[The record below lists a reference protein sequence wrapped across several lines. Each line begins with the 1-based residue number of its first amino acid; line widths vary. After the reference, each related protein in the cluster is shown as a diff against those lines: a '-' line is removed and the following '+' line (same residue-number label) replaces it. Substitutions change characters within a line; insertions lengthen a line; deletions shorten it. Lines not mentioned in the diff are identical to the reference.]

1 MAGSRKMRIK
11 PVSVIILGVVTVAII
26 AGIGIFA
33 IGNTSDKQQN
43 RSATVSVSKKNL
55 KDSNSTS
62 TEPVKAA
69 TTVEIQWEDSAVPVG
84 TSFKVTAIV
93 TPQDTEHALVWSS
106 GNQDVCTIDSEGVV
120 TVRSAGNA
128 AITATVGTVSD
139 SVIIQGIDSVSAGSD
154 RGLPVY
160 TGDSY
165 VSAGQSNGGSND
177 NSNGNTST
185 GDSQSDVSSGGSQQ
199 GQRSNGS
206 IGVSSGINS
215 SSNISDDNSDIS
227 DDNNGGS
234 SDNGSDNG
242 YNYNTDNG
250 SYDNNNNNNGGYDNN
265 SGSHDGASSSDIA
278 GYLPQIGYTQ
288 RMSNVYVCED
298 GDTYYGEIII
308 QPNVTIIY
316 IKQRS
321 GTFDSMIQSTLSALL
336 PSEAGQVWNNYLS
349 SSSDKTFTVDG
360 RRVRIVTALNGGHS
374 QIVVYN

>member
-11 PVSVIILGVVTVAII
+11 PVPVIILGVVTVAII

-43 RSATVSVSKKNL
+43 SSATVSVSKKNL

-106 GNQDVCTIDSEGVV
+106 GNQEVCTIDSEGVV

-185 GDSQSDVSSGGSQQ
+185 GDSQSGVSSGGSQQ

-250 SYDNNNNNNGGYDNN
+250 SYDNNNGGYDNN

>member
-11 PVSVIILGVVTVAII
+11 PVPVIILGVVTVAII

-43 RSATVSVSKKNL
+43 SSATVSVSKKNL

-106 GNQDVCTIDSEGVV
+106 GNKDVCTIDSEGVV

-227 DDNNGGS
+227 DDNNGSS

-250 SYDNNNNNNGGYDNN
+250 SYDNNNGGYDNN

>member
-11 PVSVIILGVVTVAII
+11 PVPVIILGVVTVAII

-43 RSATVSVSKKNL
+43 SSATVSVSKKNL

-227 DDNNGGS
+227 DDNNGSS

-250 SYDNNNNNNGGYDNN
+250 SYDNNNGGYDNN

>member
-11 PVSVIILGVVTVAII
+11 PVPVIILGVVTVAII

-43 RSATVSVSKKNL
+43 SSATVSVSKKNL

-165 VSAGQSNGGSND
+165 VSSGQSNGGSND

-185 GDSQSDVSSGGSQQ
+185 GDSQSGVSSGGSQQ

-250 SYDNNNNNNGGYDNN
+250 SYDNNNGGYDNN

>member
-11 PVSVIILGVVTVAII
+11 PVPVIILGVVTVAII

-43 RSATVSVSKKNL
+43 SSATVSVSKKNL

-185 GDSQSDVSSGGSQQ
+185 GDSQSGVSSGGSQH

-234 SDNGSDNG
+234 SDNGLDNG

-250 SYDNNNNNNGGYDNN
+250 SYDNNNGDYDNN

>member
-11 PVSVIILGVVTVAII
+11 PVPVIILGVVTVAII

-43 RSATVSVSKKNL
+43 SSATVSVSKKNL

-185 GDSQSDVSSGGSQQ
+185 GDSQSGVSSGGSQKE
-199 GQRSNGS
+199 QRSNGS
-206 IGVSSGINS
+206 MGVSSGINS
-215 SSNISDDNSDIS
+215 SSNVSDDNSDIS

-250 SYDNNNNNNGGYDNN
+250 SYDNNNGGYDNN

>member
-11 PVSVIILGVVTVAII
+11 PVPVIILGVVTVAII

-43 RSATVSVSKKNL
+43 SSATVSVSKKNL
-55 KDSNSTS
+55 KDSNSAS

-185 GDSQSDVSSGGSQQ
+185 GDSQSGVSSGGSQQ

-215 SSNISDDNSDIS
+215 ASNISDDNSDIS

-250 SYDNNNNNNGGYDNN
+250 SYDNNNGGYDNN

>member
-1 MAGSRKMRIK
+1 MASSRKMRIK
-11 PVSVIILGVVTVAII
+11 PVPVIILGVVTVAII

-43 RSATVSVSKKNL
+43 SSATVSVSKKNL

-185 GDSQSDVSSGGSQQ
+185 GDSQSGVSSGGSQQ

-250 SYDNNNNNNGGYDNN
+250 SYDNNNGGYDNN

>member
-11 PVSVIILGVVTVAII
+11 PVPVIILGVVTVAII

-43 RSATVSVSKKNL
+43 SSATVSVSKKNL

-185 GDSQSDVSSGGSQQ
+185 GDSQSGVSSGGSQQ

-242 YNYNTDNG
+242 YNYDTDNG
-250 SYDNNNNNNGGYDNN
+250 SYDNNNGGYDNN

>member
-11 PVSVIILGVVTVAII
+11 PVPVIILGVVTVAII

-43 RSATVSVSKKNL
+43 SSATVSVSKKNL
-55 KDSNSTS
+55 KDSNATS

-185 GDSQSDVSSGGSQQ
+185 GDSQSGVSSGGSQQ

-250 SYDNNNNNNGGYDNN
+250 SYDNNNGGYDNN

>member
-11 PVSVIILGVVTVAII
+11 PVPVIILGVVTVAII

-43 RSATVSVSKKNL
+43 SSATVSVSKKNL

-165 VSAGQSNGGSND
+165 VLAGQSNGGSND

-185 GDSQSDVSSGGSQQ
+185 GDSQSGVSSGGSQQ

-250 SYDNNNNNNGGYDNN
+250 SYDNNNGGYDNN

>member
-11 PVSVIILGVVTVAII
+11 PVPVIILGVVTVAII

-43 RSATVSVSKKNL
+43 SSATVSVSKKNL

-250 SYDNNNNNNGGYDNN
+250 SYDNNNGGYDNN

>member
-11 PVSVIILGVVTVAII
+11 PVPVIILGVVTVAII

-43 RSATVSVSKKNL
+43 SSATVSVSKKNL

-185 GDSQSDVSSGGSQQ
+185 GDSQSGVSSGGSQQ

-250 SYDNNNNNNGGYDNN
+250 SYDNNNGDYDNN

>member
-1 MAGSRKMRIK
+1 M
-11 PVSVIILGVVTVAII
+11 II
-26 AGIGIFA
+26 
-33 IGNTSDKQQN
+33 
-43 RSATVSVSKKNL
+43 
-55 KDSNSTS
+55 
-62 TEPVKAA
+62 
-69 TTVEIQWEDSAVPVG
+69 
-84 TSFKVTAIV
+84 
-93 TPQDTEHALVWSS
+93 
-106 GNQDVCTIDSEGVV
+106 
-120 TVRSAGNA
+120 
-128 AITATVGTVSD
+128 
-139 SVIIQGIDSVSAGSD
+139 
-154 RGLPVY
+154 
-160 TGDSY
+160 
-165 VSAGQSNGGSND
+165 
-177 NSNGNTST
+177 
-185 GDSQSDVSSGGSQQ
+185 
-199 GQRSNGS
+199 
-206 IGVSSGINS
+206 
-215 SSNISDDNSDIS
+215 SDIS

-250 SYDNNNNNNGGYDNN
+250 SYDNNNGGYDNN

-360 RRVRIVTALNGGHS
+360 RRVRIVTALNGGHFTDS
-374 QIVVYN
+374 CV

>member
-11 PVSVIILGVVTVAII
+11 PVPVIILGVVTVAII

-43 RSATVSVSKKNL
+43 SSATVSVSKKNL

-185 GDSQSDVSSGGSQQ
+185 GDSQSGVSSGGSQQ
-199 GQRSNGS
+199 GQHSNGS

-250 SYDNNNNNNGGYDNN
+250 SYDNNNGGYDNN

>member
-11 PVSVIILGVVTVAII
+11 PVPVIILGVVTVAII

-43 RSATVSVSKKNL
+43 SSATVSVSKKNL

-185 GDSQSDVSSGGSQQ
+185 GDSQSDVSSGGSQE

-250 SYDNNNNNNGGYDNN
+250 SYDNNNGGYDNN

>member
-11 PVSVIILGVVTVAII
+11 PVPVIILGVVTVAII

-43 RSATVSVSKKNL
+43 SSATVSVSKKNL

-69 TTVEIQWEDSAVPVG
+69 TTVEIQWENSAVPVG

-250 SYDNNNNNNGGYDNN
+250 SYDNNNGGYDNN

>member
-11 PVSVIILGVVTVAII
+11 PVPVIILGVVTVAII

-43 RSATVSVSKKNL
+43 SSATVSVSKKNL
-55 KDSNSTS
+55 KDSNSAS

-185 GDSQSDVSSGGSQQ
+185 GDSQSGVSSGGSQQ

-250 SYDNNNNNNGGYDNN
+250 SYDNNNGGYDNN

-298 GDTYYGEIII
+298 GDSRWQKGKNSYG
-308 QPNVTIIY
+308 T
-316 IKQRS
+316 
-321 GTFDSMIQSTLSALL
+321 
-336 PSEAGQVWNNYLS
+336 
-349 SSSDKTFTVDG
+349 
-360 RRVRIVTALNGGHS
+360 
-374 QIVVYN
+374 

>member
-11 PVSVIILGVVTVAII
+11 PVPVIILGVVTVAII

-43 RSATVSVSKKNL
+43 SSATVSVSKKNL

-185 GDSQSDVSSGGSQQ
+185 GDSQSGVSSGGSQQ

-242 YNYNTDNG
+242 YKYNTDNG
-250 SYDNNNNNNGGYDNN
+250 SYDNNNGGYDNN

>member
-11 PVSVIILGVVTVAII
+11 PVPVIILGVVTVAII

-43 RSATVSVSKKNL
+43 SSATVSVSKKNL

-185 GDSQSDVSSGGSQQ
+185 GDSQSGVSSGGSQQ

-250 SYDNNNNNNGGYDNN
+250 SYDNNNGGYDNN

>member
-11 PVSVIILGVVTVAII
+11 PVPVIILGVVTVAII

-43 RSATVSVSKKNL
+43 SSATVSVSKKNL

-93 TPQDTEHALVWSS
+93 TPQDTEHSLVWSS

-185 GDSQSDVSSGGSQQ
+185 GDSQSGVSSGGSQQ

-250 SYDNNNNNNGGYDNN
+250 SYDNNNGGYDNN

>member
-11 PVSVIILGVVTVAII
+11 PVPVIILGVVTVAII

-43 RSATVSVSKKNL
+43 SSATVSVSKKNL

-139 SVIIQGIDSVSAGSD
+139 SVIIQGIDSVSSGSD

-185 GDSQSDVSSGGSQQ
+185 GDSQSGVSSGGSQQ

-250 SYDNNNNNNGGYDNN
+250 SYDNNNGGYDNN

>member
-11 PVSVIILGVVTVAII
+11 PVPVIILGVVTVAII

-43 RSATVSVSKKNL
+43 SSATVSVSKKNL

-185 GDSQSDVSSGGSQQ
+185 GDSQSGVSSGGSQQ

-250 SYDNNNNNNGGYDNN
+250 SYDNNNGGYDNN

-278 GYLPQIGYTQ
+278 GYLPQMGYTQ

>member
-11 PVSVIILGVVTVAII
+11 PVPVIILGVVTVAII

-43 RSATVSVSKKNL
+43 SSATVSVSKKNL

-106 GNQDVCTIDSEGVV
+106 GNQDVCTIDSEGVA

-185 GDSQSDVSSGGSQQ
+185 GDSQSGVSSGGSQQ

-250 SYDNNNNNNGGYDNN
+250 SYDNNNGGYDNN

>member
-11 PVSVIILGVVTVAII
+11 PVPVIILGVVTVAII

-43 RSATVSVSKKNL
+43 SSATVSVSKKNL

-185 GDSQSDVSSGGSQQ
+185 GDSQSGVSSGGSQQ

-250 SYDNNNNNNGGYDNN
+250 NYDNNNGGYDNN
-265 SGSHDGASSSDIA
+265 SGRHDGASSSDIA

-308 QPNVTIIY
+308 QPEVSIIY

-321 GTFDSMIQSTLSALL
+321 GGFDSKINSVLSELL
-336 PSEAGQVWNNYLS
+336 PSEYSQVWSNYLS
-349 SSSDKTFTVDG
+349 ASSDRTFTAEG
-360 RRVRIVTALNGGHS
+360 RKVRIVTAAGGGHS
-374 QIVVYN
+374 QIVIYN

>member
-11 PVSVIILGVVTVAII
+11 PVPVIILGVVTVAII

-43 RSATVSVSKKNL
+43 SSATVSVSKKNL

-139 SVIIQGIDSVSAGSD
+139 SVIIQGIDSVSVGSD

-185 GDSQSDVSSGGSQQ
+185 GDSQSGVSSGGSQQ

-242 YNYNTDNG
+242 YNTDNG
-250 SYDNNNNNNGGYDNN
+250 SYDNNNGGYDNN

-336 PSEAGQVWNNYLS
+336 PSEAGQVWNNYLP

>member
-11 PVSVIILGVVTVAII
+11 PVPVIILGVVTVAII

-43 RSATVSVSKKNL
+43 SSATVSVSKKNL

-139 SVIIQGIDSVSAGSD
+139 SVIIQGIDSVSAGSN

-185 GDSQSDVSSGGSQQ
+185 GDSQSDVSSGGSQE

-250 SYDNNNNNNGGYDNN
+250 SYDNNNGGYDNN

>member
-1 MAGSRKMRIK
+1 MAGSRKMKIK
-11 PVSVIILGVVTVAII
+11 PVPVIILGVVTVAII

-43 RSATVSVSKKNL
+43 SSATVSVSKKNL

-185 GDSQSDVSSGGSQQ
+185 GDSQSGVSSGGSQQ

-242 YNYNTDNG
+242 YNTDNG
-250 SYDNNNNNNGGYDNN
+250 SYDNNNGGYDNN

>member
-11 PVSVIILGVVTVAII
+11 PVPVIILGVVTVAII

-43 RSATVSVSKKNL
+43 SSATVSVSKKNL

-69 TTVEIQWEDSAVPVG
+69 TTVDIQWEDSAVPVG

-185 GDSQSDVSSGGSQQ
+185 GDSQSGVSSGGSQQ

-250 SYDNNNNNNGGYDNN
+250 SYDNNNGGYDNN

>member
-11 PVSVIILGVVTVAII
+11 PVPVIILGVVTVAII

-33 IGNTSDKQQN
+33 IGNASDKQQN
-43 RSATVSVSKKNL
+43 SSATVSVSKKNL
-55 KDSNSTS
+55 KDSNSAS

-185 GDSQSDVSSGGSQQ
+185 GDSQSGVSSGGSQQ

-250 SYDNNNNNNGGYDNN
+250 SYDNNNGGYDNN

>member
-11 PVSVIILGVVTVAII
+11 PVPVIILGVVTVAIS

-43 RSATVSVSKKNL
+43 SSATVSVSKKNL

-106 GNQDVCTIDSEGVV
+106 GNQDVRTIDSERVV

-185 GDSQSDVSSGGSQQ
+185 GDSQSGVSSGGSQQ

-250 SYDNNNNNNGGYDNN
+250 SYDNNNGGYDNN

>member
-11 PVSVIILGVVTVAII
+11 PVPVIILGVVTVAII

-43 RSATVSVSKKNL
+43 SSATVSVSKKNL

-185 GDSQSDVSSGGSQQ
+185 GDSQSGVSSGGSQQ

-250 SYDNNNNNNGGYDNN
+250 SYDNNNGGYDNN
-265 SGSHDGASSSDIA
+265 SGSHDGVSSSDIA

-298 GDTYYGEIII
+298 GNTYYGEIII

>member
-11 PVSVIILGVVTVAII
+11 PVPVIILGVVTVAII

-43 RSATVSVSKKNL
+43 SSATVSVSKKNL

-154 RGLPVY
+154 KGLPVY

-185 GDSQSDVSSGGSQQ
+185 GDSQSGVSSGGSQQ

-250 SYDNNNNNNGGYDNN
+250 SYDNNNGGYDNN

>member
-11 PVSVIILGVVTVAII
+11 PVPVIILGVVTVAII

-43 RSATVSVSKKNL
+43 SSATVSVSKKNL

-139 SVIIQGIDSVSAGSD
+139 SVIIQGIDSVSAGSN

-185 GDSQSDVSSGGSQQ
+185 GDSQSDVSSGGSQE

-242 YNYNTDNG
+242 YNFNTDNG
-250 SYDNNNNNNGGYDNN
+250 SYDNNNGGYDNN

>member
-11 PVSVIILGVVTVAII
+11 PVPVIILGVVTVAII

-43 RSATVSVSKKNL
+43 SSATVSVSKKNL

-185 GDSQSDVSSGGSQQ
+185 GDSQSGVSSGGSQQ

-242 YNYNTDNG
+242 YNTDNG
-250 SYDNNNNNNGGYDNN
+250 SYDNNNGGYDNN

>member
-11 PVSVIILGVVTVAII
+11 PVPVIILGVVTVAII

-43 RSATVSVSKKNL
+43 SSATVSVSKKNL

-120 TVRSAGNA
+120 TVRSAGNS

-139 SVIIQGIDSVSAGSD
+139 SVIIQGIDSVSSGSD

-215 SSNISDDNSDIS
+215 SSNLSDDNSDIS
-227 DDNNGGS
+227 DDNKGGS

-250 SYDNNNNNNGGYDNN
+250 SYDNNNGGYDNN

>member
-11 PVSVIILGVVTVAII
+11 PVPVIILGVVTVAII

-43 RSATVSVSKKNL
+43 SSATVSVSKKNL

-185 GDSQSDVSSGGSQQ
+185 GASQSDVSSGGSQQ

-250 SYDNNNNNNGGYDNN
+250 SYDNNNGGYDNN

>member
-11 PVSVIILGVVTVAII
+11 PVPVIILGVVTVAII

-43 RSATVSVSKKNL
+43 SSATVSVSKKNL

-84 TSFKVTAIV
+84 TSFKITAIV

-185 GDSQSDVSSGGSQQ
+185 GDSQSGVSSGGSQE

-250 SYDNNNNNNGGYDNN
+250 SYDNNNGGYDNN

>member
-11 PVSVIILGVVTVAII
+11 PVPVIILGVVTVAII

-43 RSATVSVSKKNL
+43 SSATVSVSKKNL
-55 KDSNSTS
+55 KDGNSTS

-185 GDSQSDVSSGGSQQ
+185 GDSQSGVSSGGSQQ

-215 SSNISDDNSDIS
+215 SSNISDDN
-227 DDNNGGS
+227 NGGS

-250 SYDNNNNNNGGYDNN
+250 SYDNN

>member
-1 MAGSRKMRIK
+1 MAGNRKMRIK
-11 PVSVIILGVVTVAII
+11 PVPVIILGVVTVAII

-43 RSATVSVSKKNL
+43 SSATVSVSKKNL

-185 GDSQSDVSSGGSQQ
+185 GDSQSGVSSGGSQQ

-250 SYDNNNNNNGGYDNN
+250 SYDNNNGGYDNN